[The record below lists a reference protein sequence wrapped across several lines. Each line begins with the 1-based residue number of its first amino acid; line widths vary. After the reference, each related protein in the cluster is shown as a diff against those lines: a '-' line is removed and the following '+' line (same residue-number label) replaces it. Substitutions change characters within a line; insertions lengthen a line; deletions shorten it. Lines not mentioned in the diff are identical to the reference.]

1 MFEKTPHYHA
11 TDTLVKLDP
20 PRHFDPECLSCH
32 VTGWNPQEYFPYA
45 TGYMSLED
53 DAADDAERLREL
65 PRPRRP
71 TT

>member
-32 VTGWNPQEYFPYA
+32 VTGWNPQEYFPYKS
-45 TGYMSLED
+45 GYTEPRG
-53 DAADDAERLREL
+53 DAA
-65 PRPRRP
+65 
-71 TT
+71 T